1 MGLTLCETILYGLI
15 FFFGAGIFFFLNV
28 NLYRVFGK
36 FSFAT
41 EIFGGIQ
48 ALLCALWFE
57 KYEVAIT
64 VFAFFC
70 VLYVVTLMDISTME
84 IEDGCHIAIL
94 IIALTSLFTMP
105 ETGLVSR
112 LIGAFCIS
120 VPFLLITF
128 LVPGSFGGGDI
139 KLMAACGLFLGW
151 KLTLVSTF
159 LAILLGSVYGIYLL
173 AAKKADR
180 KAHFAFGPFLCAGME
195 IGLLWGQKL
204 IQ

>member
-1 MGLTLCETILYGLI
+1 MGLTLCETILYVLI
-15 FFFGAGIFFFLNV
+15 FFFGAGIFFFLNIII
-28 NLYRVFGK
+28 YRVSRK
-36 FSFAT
+36 FSFVT

-48 ALLCALWFE
+48 ALLSALWFE
-57 KYEVAIT
+57 KYEVAVT
-64 VFAFFC
+64 VFAFLC
-70 VLYVVTLMDISTME
+70 VLYVVTLIDISTME

-94 IIALTSLFTMP
+94 IIALISLFTMP
-105 ETGLVSR
+105 ETGFVAR

-120 VPFLLITF
+120 VPLLLITV

-151 KLTLVSTF
+151 KLALVSAF
-159 LAILLGSVYGIYLL
+159 LAFLLGSAYGIYLL

-180 KAHFAFGPFLCAGME
+180 KTRFAFGPFLCVGME